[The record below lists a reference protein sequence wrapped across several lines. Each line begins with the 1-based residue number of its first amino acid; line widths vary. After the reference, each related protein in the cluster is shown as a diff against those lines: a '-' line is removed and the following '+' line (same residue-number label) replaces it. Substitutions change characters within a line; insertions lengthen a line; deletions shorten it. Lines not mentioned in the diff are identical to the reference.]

1 MRDTFLN
8 VVAVVCG
15 LILIAGVICIL
26 AIDATGLEPMVAI
39 MGVLYVFYVVKL
51 VQRRKKA
58 AKKTEPPKGALRR

>member
-26 AIDATGLEPMVAI
+26 AIDDTGLEPMVAI

-51 VQRRKKA
+51 VQRRKQA
-58 AKKTEPPKGALRR
+58 TKKTEPPKGALRR